1 MAQEKVQL
9 HLEFVRHTDRT
20 SLSPSDILVL
30 DAAIAARNKA
40 YAPYS
45 DFLVGASL
53 LLANGELLTGNNQ
66 ENGAYP
72 SGLCAERVCAF
83 YAGAQFPG
91 VEWTVLAI
99 AAWHRN
105 GRTDAPP
112 VSCGSCRQS
121 LMEYE
126 QRQAK
131 PVRILMTG
139 NGGSILE
146 APSVE
151 SLLPFPFELKR

>member
-1 MAQEKVQL
+1 MAKETVHLK
-9 HLEFVRHTDRT
+9 LEFVRHADRST
-20 SLSPSDILVL
+20 LSAEDLLVL
-30 DAAIAARNKA
+30 DAAILARTKA

-83 YAGAQFPG
+83 YAGAKHPN
-91 VEWTVLAI
+91 VEWKVLAI
-99 AAWHRN
+99 AAWHRD
-105 GRTDAPP
+105 GRTEAPP

-126 QRQAK
+126 QRQGK
-131 PVRILMTG
+131 PLRILMTG